1 MYYTNRNSF
10 GRGLLL
16 NENISCL
23 KLTAEQIDSDFEII
37 FLEITIRLENVC

>member
-1 MYYTNRNSF
+1 MYYTNRNCF

-23 KLTAEQIDSDFEII
+23 KLTAEQIDSNLKLFSWK
-37 FLEITIRLENVC
+37 